1 MGRAPGPGDDDPD
14 TAPARRLGIL
24 AQQIGRTV
32 GADDP
37 FFEPDAE
44 LPERPHGLGHHLVIA
59 RRTHDHAH
67 SDRCFHLLHQS
78 FFYRAQKRTATALY
92 VMAVLIYPFIMYAA
106 ACRSRER
113 TPQTHCRCGDK
124 APAPSRRRL
133 RPTGP
138 LWSKTII
145 AYAESGAGPEYNVTK
160 VALSGRTRNHPR
172 RILSTS
178 YSQFTAANRRRKK
191 SGGPA
196 TDVRSP
202 RPYSEPTFSVS
213 SCRRYRIPKCRHR
226 KKHLHSQ
233 LRPT

>member
-1 MGRAPGPGDDDPD
+1 
-14 TAPARRLGIL
+14 
-24 AQQIGRTV
+24 
-32 GADDP
+32 
-37 FFEPDAE
+37 
-44 LPERPHGLGHHLVIA
+44 
-59 RRTHDHAH
+59 
-67 SDRCFHLLHQS
+67 
-78 FFYRAQKRTATALY
+78 
-92 VMAVLIYPFIMYAA
+92 MAVLIYPFIMYAA

-145 AYAESGAGPEYNVTK
+145 CVCG
-160 VALSGRTRNHPR
+160 
-172 RILSTS
+172 I
-178 YSQFTAANRRRKK
+178 RRRAGIQRYKSSAFRPHPQPPPADSIDKLFTIHGRESAAQK

-226 KKHLHSQ
+226 NKHLQSQ
-233 LRPT
+233 LRST

>member
-1 MGRAPGPGDDDPD
+1 MITPTL
-14 TAPARRLGIL
+14 TAVSIIFINL
-24 AQQIGRTV
+24 
-32 GADDP
+32 
-37 FFEPDAE
+37 
-44 LPERPHGLGHHLVIA
+44 
-59 RRTHDHAH
+59 
-67 SDRCFHLLHQS
+67 

-191 SGGPA
+191 AEAPQQTCGAPGPIQNRLSA
-196 TDVRSP
+196 SVLAVDIEFRNVDTVRGFRNSDP
-202 RPYSEPTFSVS
+202 LDIT
-213 SCRRYRIPKCRHR
+213 RIAG
-226 KKHLHSQ
+226 S
-233 LRPT
+233 